1 MNGQTTHRETNPALP
16 LRQVLLVTF
25 ALMVTLLI
33 GQLYHTWQSAR
44 MADQVAAQTAL
55 IAHIQATRAS
65 MPVSAPAHLP
75 VSQASSATTDSVIH
89 QDSWVF

>member
-1 MNGQTTHRETNPALP
+1 MNAQTTHRETTLSLP

-65 MPVSAPAHLP
+65 MPVSAPEHLP
-75 VSQASSATTDSVIH
+75 VSQASSATTDSIVH